1 MPFTSY
7 KNLAMVVKTFEL
19 TYRESDFILE
29 SEFTLN
35 EYFKQRFSTLLK
47 EGVVDNSEAAICENI
62 IAPILTEVWYSYK
75 ENWLLWSHQ
84 TLIYDEDLSGVP
96 DYLLAQKSPLG
107 KIVFDKP
114 FFVAIEAK
122 KDDFTTGWGQC
133 GAEMVAC
140 QKMNGIEGQSIFG
153 IVSNGKMWEFGRLSD
168 RFFTKNIKPY
178 TIYDLEQLFGAV
190 NYVFEQCQL
199 QITTHIN

>member
-7 KNLAMVVKTFEL
+7 NNLAMVVKTFEL
-19 TYRESDFILE
+19 TYRENDFILE

-35 EYFKQRFSTLLK
+35 DYFKQRFEIIFK
-47 EGVVDNSEAAICENI
+47 EGVVDNSKAAICENI
-62 IAPILTEVWYSYK
+62 ISPILTEIWLSYK

-84 TLIYDEDLSGVP
+84 TLIYNEDLSGLT

-114 FFVAIEAK
+114 FFVAIKAK
-122 KDDFTTGWGQC
+122 KDDFTAGWGQC
-133 GAEMVAC
+133 GAEMLAC
-140 QKMNGIEGQSIFG
+140 QKINGETEGKSIFG
-153 IVSNGKMWEFGRLSD
+153 IVSNGKIWEFAKLSD
-168 RFFTKNIKPY
+168 RLFTKNIKPY
-178 TIYDLEQLFGAV
+178 TIYDLEKLFRAV

-199 QITTHIN
+199 QL